1 VVTGKR
7 IAEHTAEQ
15 RKRAVPNR
23 TYGIVRWD
31 GNRERVRRRDGGS
44 QLQDRLRGLPKR
56 ATASAK
62 KKTKCIQFLH
72 LNAVAERT
80 LSDRETTEP
89 MLPTRPATQTPNHVK
104 GSATALYA
112 TFTPFYLASF
122 FLRNVLATQ
131 PHPPLYPTSPL
142 PYLPSTLPPLYP
154 TSPLPFTLN
163 QVPFPLPQS

>member
-1 VVTGKR
+1 MV
-7 IAEHTAEQ
+7 
-15 RKRAVPNR
+15 
-23 TYGIVRWD
+23 
-31 GNRERVRRRDGGS
+31 RRDGGS

-122 FLRNVLATQ
+122 FSKKCACD
-131 PHPPLYPTSPL
+131 PTPSAPL
-142 PYLPSTLPPLYP
+142 PYL
-154 TSPLPFTLN
+154 PLPFTLN
-163 QVPFPLPQS
+163 